1 MIFHVLKIKLKQ
13 LGATALTKAIFFF
26 SIKFFLKLIRNVM
39 LKSYFIRNAIIY
51 NLPIYKK
58 YSILTGLNQ
67 NSVAIDLGASVGDV
81 ANYIYD
87 KNKCNL
93 ECYEPNKICY
103 DLLNKKFANN
113 KKVNTYNLAVSNVS
127 KNQKLYLSN
136 LNFKKKN
143 LLIFS
148 QSSSLDRDKK
158 NINSENFIYVRVINI
173 NSILNKFKYIDL
185 IKIDIEGAEYKILDK
200 LIQKKS
206 KIGKVV
212 CELHEK
218 SNKQI
223 ILKKRILKILKRK
236 KLLNNWFFEWH

>member
-1 MIFHVLKIKLKQ
+1 MIIHVLKIKLKE
-13 LGATALTKAIFFF
+13 LGATGLIKAIFFF

-39 LKSYFIRNAIIY
+39 LKNFFFRNAIIY

-58 YSILTGLNQ
+58 KYSLLTGLNQ

-103 DLLNKKFANN
+103 DILNKKFANN
-113 KKVNTYNLAVSNVS
+113 KKVNTYNLAVSNIS
-127 KNQKLYLSN
+127 KKQKLYLSN

-148 QSSSLDRDKK
+148 QSSSLDMDKK

-173 NSILNKFKYIDL
+173 NRILNKFKYIDL
-185 IKIDIEGAEYKILDK
+185 IKIDIEGAEYKILDE
-200 LIQKKS
+200 LIKK
-206 KIGKVV
+206 KIKDWKGS
-212 CELHEK
+212 L
-218 SNKQI
+218 
-223 ILKKRILKILKRK
+223 
-236 KLLNNWFFEWH
+236 